1 MKQTDD
7 LIWRIYFFTW
17 FASDLGGKDDWSVSP
32 YSVAGGDLTLS
43 CSVC

>member
-17 FASDLGGKDDWSVSP
+17 YASDLGGKSDWRSLIT
-32 YSVAGGDLTLS
+32 AFLEQI
-43 CSVC
+43 

>member
-17 FASDLGGKDDWSVSP
+17 FASDFQEVKMTGASP
-32 YSVAGGDLTLS
+32 ITASLEEI
-43 CSVC
+43 